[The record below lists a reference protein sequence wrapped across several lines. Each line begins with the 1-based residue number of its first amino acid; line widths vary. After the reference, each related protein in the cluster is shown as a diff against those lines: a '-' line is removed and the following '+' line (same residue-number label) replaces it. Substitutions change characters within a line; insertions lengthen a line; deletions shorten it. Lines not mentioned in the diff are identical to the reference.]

1 MTLSTTQK
9 TIEEL
14 LTGNRQYQIPDFQ
27 RPYVWEEQQAIA
39 LVNDLLDAW
48 RTNDGDYFLGSIV
61 LVDHP
66 GGDNVDIIDGQ
77 QRLTTLCILVAL
89 LRHLAGTDAGLHDE
103 IGQLLSIPESRIKGL
118 DERPRLSVREC
129 DRHFFDTFIVGD
141 NIDSL
146 LDIEANALTPTSV
159 RRIHDNARAMLDAL
173 IDPEVLPPTETQN
186 FVQYLML
193 QVSLI
198 EVTTD
203 SYQAA
208 HRIFSVL
215 NTRGVPLAATDIFK
229 AHVLS
234 HVAPTNRPRYATLW
248 EDSINSLATDNPDA
262 FFGHLLTLMLR
273 SPAKRALI
281 DCFSED
287 VLTPFFADKSGE
299 QFIDEVLVPNAG
311 AYALATLAPLAEH
324 PAATPL
330 ELLRLYDSVDWKP
343 AAMYILGTHRS
354 NEEVRALLTS
364 LERVYGTAIT
374 ARVVPGTRTSIVTQF
389 ISAIEDGQPVDIAC
403 SVPDDI
409 RHRAAATIA
418 RPLPQ
423 SSIRKILLY
432 HALVAEQ
439 HSFPHG
445 LPRSLGVLHGLPTKQ
460 IRGVHKNIDAQAWN
474 KRLGGLILTT
484 LKSRTIN
491 QAPDW
496 DTVSRAC
503 HEVPIVGISEVGAL
517 PSDRGEIS
525 ESTLEARQRHLMC
538 LILDYWNIRRDS
550 EGVDLS
556 RLTSAE
562 LEAAID
568 KRSAAR
574 GRQVRLADV
583 VATGIISPGD
593 TFIWRRR
600 NLGNVYVVTI
610 SPEGTIILNDG
621 REVTSPSGA
630 VSALTDNGS
639 AAALDV
645 FVRESDGKKL
655 RDLWNTYRN
664 RFGS

>member
-146 LDIEANALTPTSV
+146 LDVEANSLTPTSV

-173 IDPEVLPPTETQN
+173 IDPEVLPPQETQN
-186 FVQYLML
+186 FVQYLMM

-229 AHVLS
+229 ARVLS
-234 HVAPTNRPRYATLW
+234 HVAPANRPRYAALW
-248 EDSINSLATDNPDA
+248 EDTINSLATDNPDA

-273 SPAKRALI
+273 SPARRALI

-287 VLTPFFADKSGE
+287 VLTPFFATKNGE
-299 QFIDEVLVPNAG
+299 QFIDEVVIPNAR

-330 ELLRLYDSVDWKP
+330 ELLRLYDSADWKP
-343 AAMYILGTHRS
+343 AAMYILGMNRS
-354 NEEVRALLTS
+354 NEEARTLLAS
-364 LERVYGTAIT
+364 LERVYGTAVA
-374 ARVVPGTRTSIVTQF
+374 ARVVPGTRTVIVTQF
-389 ISAIEDGQPVDIAC
+389 ISAIEDDQPVDIAC

-439 HSFPHG
+439 HSFPQG

-460 IRGVHKNIDAQAWN
+460 IRGVHESIDPQAWN

-503 HEVPIVGISEVGAL
+503 HEVPIVGMSEVGAL
-517 PSDRGEIS
+517 PSDRGEIH
-525 ESTLEARQRHLMC
+525 EAALEKRQRHLMR

-550 EGVDLS
+550 DGIDLS
-556 RLTSAE
+556 CLTSAD
-562 LEAAID
+562 LEAAVD
-568 KRSAAR
+568 KRSAAH

-583 VATGIISPGD
+583 VATGIIAPGD
-593 TFIWRRR
+593 TFVWRRR
-600 NLGNVYVVTI
+600 NLGNVYVITI
-610 SPEGTIILNDG
+610 SPEGTIVLPDG
-621 REVTSPSGA
+621 QEVSSPSAA
-630 VSALTDNGS
+630 VSALTGNGS

-655 RDLWNTYRN
+655 RDLWNTYRD
-664 RFGS
+664 RFGA

>member
-66 GGDNVDIIDGQ
+66 GGDNVDVIDGQ

-129 DRHFFDTFIVGD
+129 DRYFFDTFIVGD

-146 LDIEANALTPTSV
+146 LDVEANSLTPTSV

-173 IDPEVLPPTETQN
+173 IDPEVLPPQETQN

-208 HRIFSVL
+208 YRIFSVL

-229 AHVLS
+229 ARVLS
-234 HVAPTNRPRYATLW
+234 HVAPANRPRYAALW
-248 EDSINSLATDNPDA
+248 EDAINSLATDNPDT

-273 SPAKRALI
+273 SPARRALI

-287 VLTPFFADKSGE
+287 VLTPFFTTKSGE
-299 QFIDEVLVPNAG
+299 QFIDEVLIPNAR

-330 ELLRLYDSVDWKP
+330 ELLRLYDSADWKP
-343 AAMYILGTHRS
+343 AAMYILGMNRS
-354 NEEVRALLTS
+354 NEEARALLAS
-364 LERVYGTAIT
+364 LERVYGTAVA
-374 ARVVPGTRTSIVTQF
+374 ARVVPGTRAVIVTRF
-389 ISAIEDGQPVDIAC
+389 ISAIEDDQPVDIAC

-445 LPRSLGVLHGLPTKQ
+445 LPRSLGVLAGLPTKQ
-460 IRGVHKNIDAQAWN
+460 IRGVHESIDPQAWN

-503 HEVPIVGISEVGAL
+503 HEVPIVGMSEVGAL
-517 PSDRGEIS
+517 PSDRGEIH
-525 ESTLEARQRHLMC
+525 EAALEKRQRHLMR

-550 EGVDLS
+550 DGIDLS
-556 RLTSAE
+556 CLTSAD
-562 LEAAID
+562 LEAAVD
-568 KRSAAR
+568 KRSAAH

-583 VATGIISPGD
+583 VATGIIAPGD
-593 TFIWRRR
+593 TFVWRRR
-600 NLGNVYVVTI
+600 NLGNVYVITI
-610 SPEGTIILNDG
+610 SPEGTIVLPDG
-621 REVTSPSGA
+621 QEVSSPSAA
-630 VSALTDNGS
+630 VSALTGNGS

-655 RDLWNTYRN
+655 RDLWNTYRD
-664 RFGS
+664 RFGA

>member
-1 MTLSTTQK
+1 
-9 TIEEL
+9 
-14 LTGNRQYQIPDFQ
+14 
-27 RPYVWEEQQAIA
+27 VWEEQQAIA

-48 RTNDGDYFLGSIV
+48 RMNDGDYFLGSIV

-89 LRHLAGTDAGLHDE
+89 LRHLAGTDTGLHAE

-118 DERPRLSVREC
+118 DERPRLSVREG

-146 LDIEANALTPTSV
+146 LDVDANSLTPKSV

-173 IDPEVLPPTETQN
+173 DDPNVLPPKETQT

-234 HVAPTNRPRYATLW
+234 HVSPGNRPRYADLW
-248 EDSINSLATDNPDA
+248 EDAINSLATDNPDA
-262 FFGHLLTLMLR
+262 FFGHLLTLILR

-281 DCFSED
+281 DCFSEE
-287 VLTPFFADKSGE
+287 VLTPFFATKSGE
-299 QFIDEVLVPNAG
+299 QFIDEVLVPNAR

-330 ELLRLYDSVDWKP
+330 ELLRLYDSADWKP
-343 AAMYILGTHRS
+343 AAMYILGANRS
-354 NEEVRALLTS
+354 SEEVRELLTS
-364 LERVYGTAIT
+364 LERVYGTAVA
-374 ARVVPGTRTSIVTQF
+374 ARVVPGTRTVIVTRF
-389 ISAIEDGQPVDIAC
+389 ISAIEDRQPVEVAC

-423 SSIRKILLY
+423 SSIRKVLLY

-445 LPRSLGVLHGLPTKQ
+445 LPRSLGVLAGLPTKQ
-460 IRGVHKNIDAQAWN
+460 IRGVHESIDAQAWN

-503 HEVPIVGISEVGAL
+503 HEVPVIGMSEGGAL
-517 PSDRGEIS
+517 SSDRGRF
-525 ESTLEARQRHLMC
+525 TKTP
-538 LILDYWNIRRDS
+538 
-550 EGVDLS
+550 S
-556 RLTSAE
+556 RNAN
-562 LEAAID
+562 
-568 KRSAAR
+568 
-574 GRQVRLADV
+574 
-583 VATGIISPGD
+583 D
-593 TFIWRRR
+593 T
-600 NLGNVYVVTI
+600 
-610 SPEGTIILNDG
+610 
-621 REVTSPSGA
+621 
-630 VSALTDNGS
+630 
-639 AAALDV
+639 
-645 FVRESDGKKL
+645 
-655 RDLWNTYRN
+655 
-664 RFGS
+664 

>member
-1 MTLSTTQK
+1 MTLSTAQR
-9 TIEEL
+9 TIEQL

-27 RPYVWEEQQAIA
+27 RPYVWEEQQATA

-61 LVDHP
+61 LVEQP
-66 GGDNVDIIDGQ
+66 NGDNVDIIDGQ

-118 DERPRLSVREC
+118 DERPRLCVREC
-129 DRHFFDTFIVGD
+129 DHAFFDTFIVGD

-146 LDIEANALTPTSV
+146 LDVDANALTPTSV

-173 IDPEVLPPTETQN
+173 IDPDALPPSETQN

-229 AHVLS
+229 ANVLAHVS
-234 HVAPTNRPRYATLW
+234 PERRPQYAAMW
-248 EDSINSLATDNPDA
+248 EEAIDSLATDNPDG

-281 DCFSED
+281 DCFSEQ
-287 VLTPFFADKSGE
+287 VLTPFFATKSGE
-299 QFIDEVLVPNAG
+299 QFIDEVLVPNAR
-311 AYALATLAPLAEH
+311 AYTLATLAPLTGH
-324 PAATPL
+324 PAATHL
-330 ELLRLYDSVDWKP
+330 ELLRLYDSADWKP
-343 AAMYILGTHRS
+343 AAMYVLGTNRS
-354 NEEVRALLTS
+354 DEDVRALLRT
-364 LERVYGTAIT
+364 LERIYGTAVA

-389 ISAIEDGQPVDIAC
+389 ISAVEDGQPIDIAC

-409 RHRAAATIA
+409 RHRAAATIV
-418 RPLPQ
+418 RPLPR
-423 SSIRKILLY
+423 SSIRKVLLY

-439 HSFPHG
+439 HSFPAR
-445 LPRSLGVLHGLPTKQ
+445 LPRSLGVLPGLPTKQ
-460 IRGVHKNIDAQAWN
+460 IRGVHKKIDTQAWN

-484 LKSRTIN
+484 LKSGTIN

-496 DTVSRAC
+496 DTVARAC
-503 HEVPIVGISEVGAL
+503 HEVPVVGISTVGGL
-517 PSDRGEIS
+517 PSSRGEIH
-525 ESTLEARQRHLMC
+525 EAALEERQQHLTR
-538 LILDYWNIRRDS
+538 LILDYWDIRRDS

-562 LEAAID
+562 LAAAVD

-610 SPEGTIILNDG
+610 SPEGTIVLHDG

-664 RFGS
+664 RFGA

>member
-1 MTLSTTQK
+1 MTLSTAQR
-9 TIEEL
+9 TIEQL

-27 RPYVWEEQQAIA
+27 RPYVWEEQQATA

-61 LVDHP
+61 LVEQP
-66 GGDNVDIIDGQ
+66 NGDNVDIIDGQ

-118 DERPRLSVREC
+118 DERPRLCVREC
-129 DRHFFDTFIVGD
+129 DRAFFDTFIVGD

-146 LDIEANALTPTSV
+146 LDVDANALTPTSV

-173 IDPEVLPPTETQN
+173 IDPDALPPSETQN

-229 AHVLS
+229 ANVLAHVS
-234 HVAPTNRPRYATLW
+234 PERRPRYAAMW
-248 EDSINSLATDNPDA
+248 EEAIDSLATDNPDG

-273 SPAKRALI
+273 SPVKRALI
-281 DCFSED
+281 DCFSEQ
-287 VLTPFFADKSGE
+287 VLTPFFTTKSGE
-299 QFIDEVLVPNAG
+299 QFIDEVLVPNAR
-311 AYALATLAPLAEH
+311 AYTLATLAPLTGH
-324 PAATPL
+324 PAATHL
-330 ELLRLYDSVDWKP
+330 ELLRLYDSADWKP
-343 AAMYILGTHRS
+343 AAMYVLGTNRS
-354 NEEVRALLTS
+354 DEDVRALLRT
-364 LERVYGTAIT
+364 LERIYGTAVA

-389 ISAIEDGQPVDIAC
+389 ISAVEDGQPIDIAC

-418 RPLPQ
+418 RPLPR
-423 SSIRKILLY
+423 SSIRKVLLY

-439 HSFPHG
+439 RSFPAR
-445 LPRSLGVLHGLPTKQ
+445 LPRSLGVLPGLPTKQ
-460 IRGVHKNIDAQAWN
+460 IRGVHEKIDTQAWN

-484 LKSRTIN
+484 LKSGTIN

-496 DTVSRAC
+496 DTVARAC
-503 HEVPIVGISEVGAL
+503 HEVPVVGISTVGAL
-517 PSDRGEIS
+517 PSSRGEIH
-525 ESTLEARQRHLMC
+525 EDTLEARQQHLTR
-538 LILDYWNIRRDS
+538 LILDYWDIRRDS

-562 LEAAID
+562 LAAAVD

-610 SPEGTIILNDG
+610 SPEGTIVLHDG

-655 RDLWNTYRN
+655 RDLWNTYRH
-664 RFGS
+664 RFGA

>member
-1 MTLSTTQK
+1 MTLSTAQR
-9 TIEEL
+9 TIEQL

-27 RPYVWEEQQAIA
+27 RPYVWEEQQATA

-61 LVDHP
+61 LVEQP
-66 GGDNVDIIDGQ
+66 NGDNVDIIDGQ

-118 DERPRLSVREC
+118 DERPRLCVREC
-129 DRHFFDTFIVGD
+129 DRAFFDTFIVGD

-146 LDIEANALTPTSV
+146 LDVDANALTPTSV

-173 IDPEVLPPTETQN
+173 IDPDALPPSETQN

-229 AHVLS
+229 ANVLAHVS
-234 HVAPTNRPRYATLW
+234 PERRPRYAAMW
-248 EDSINSLATDNPDA
+248 EEAIDSLATDNPDG

-281 DCFSED
+281 DCFSEQ
-287 VLTPFFADKSGE
+287 VLTPFFATKSGE
-299 QFIDEVLVPNAG
+299 QFIDEVLVPNAR
-311 AYALATLAPLAEH
+311 AYTLATRAPLTGH
-324 PAATPL
+324 PAATHL
-330 ELLRLYDSVDWKP
+330 ELLRLYDSADWKP
-343 AAMYILGTHRS
+343 AAMYVLGTNRS
-354 NEEVRALLTS
+354 DEDVRALLRT
-364 LERVYGTAIT
+364 LERIYGTAVA

-389 ISAIEDGQPVDIAC
+389 ISAVEDGQPIDIAC

-418 RPLPQ
+418 RPLPR
-423 SSIRKILLY
+423 SSIRKVLLY

-439 HSFPHG
+439 RSFPAR
-445 LPRSLGVLHGLPTKQ
+445 LPRSLGVLPGLPTKQ
-460 IRGVHKNIDAQAWN
+460 IRGVHEKIDTQAWN

-484 LKSRTIN
+484 LKSGTIN

-496 DTVSRAC
+496 DTVARAC
-503 HEVPIVGISEVGAL
+503 HEVPVVGISTVGAL
-517 PSDRGEIS
+517 PSSRGEIH
-525 ESTLEARQRHLMC
+525 EDTLEARQQHLTR
-538 LILDYWNIRRDS
+538 LILDYWDIRRDS

-562 LEAAID
+562 LAAAVD

-610 SPEGTIILNDG
+610 SPEGTIVLHDG

-655 RDLWNTYRN
+655 RDLWNTYRH
-664 RFGS
+664 RFGA

>member
-1 MTLSTTQK
+1 
-9 TIEEL
+9 
-14 LTGNRQYQIPDFQ
+14 
-27 RPYVWEEQQAIA
+27 
-39 LVNDLLDAW
+39 
-48 RTNDGDYFLGSIV
+48 
-61 LVDHP
+61 
-66 GGDNVDIIDGQ
+66 
-77 QRLTTLCILVAL
+77 
-89 LRHLAGTDAGLHDE
+89 
-103 IGQLLSIPESRIKGL
+103 
-118 DERPRLSVREC
+118 
-129 DRHFFDTFIVGD
+129 
-141 NIDSL
+141 
-146 LDIEANALTPTSV
+146 
-159 RRIHDNARAMLDAL
+159 
-173 IDPEVLPPTETQN
+173 
-186 FVQYLML
+186 ML

-229 AHVLS
+229 ANVLA
-234 HVAPTNRPRYATLW
+234 HVAPEHRPKYAVMW
-248 EDSINSLATDNPDA
+248 EDAINSLATDNPDA

-281 DCFSED
+281 DCFSEQ
-287 VLTPFFADKSGE
+287 VLTPFFAAKSGE
-299 QFIDEVLVPNAG
+299 QFIDEVLVPNAR
-311 AYALATLAPLAEH
+311 AYELATLAPLAGH

-330 ELLRLYDSVDWKP
+330 ELLRLYDSADWKP
-343 AAMYILGTHRS
+343 AAMYVLGTNRS
-354 NEEVRALLTS
+354 DEDIHTLLTA
-364 LERVYGTAIT
+364 LERIYGTAVA
-374 ARVVPGTRTSIVTQF
+374 ARVVPGTRTLIVTQF
-389 ISAIEDGQPVDIAC
+389 ISAIEDRKPIDIAC

-432 HALVAEQ
+432 HAMVAEQ
-439 HSFPHG
+439 HSFPEG
-445 LPRSLGVLHGLPTKQ
+445 LPRSLGVLPGLPTKQ
-460 IRGVHKNIDAQAWN
+460 IRGIHKKIDTQAWN

-484 LKSRTIN
+484 LKSRTVN

-496 DTVSRAC
+496 DTVARAC
-503 HEVPIVGISEVGAL
+503 HEVPVVGISEVGAL
-517 PSDRGEIS
+517 PSTRGEIH
-525 ESTLEARQRHLMC
+525 ESTLEARQQHLTR
-538 LILDYWNIRRDS
+538 LILDYWDIRRDS

-562 LEAAID
+562 LEAAVD

-610 SPEGTIILNDG
+610 SSEGTIVLHDG
-621 REVTSPSGA
+621 REVTSPSAA
-630 VSALTDNGS
+630 VAALTENGS

>member
-1 MTLSTTQK
+1 MTLSTAQR
-9 TIEEL
+9 TIEQL

-27 RPYVWEEQQAIA
+27 RPYVWEEQQATA

-61 LVDHP
+61 LVEQP
-66 GGDNVDIIDGQ
+66 NGDNVDIIDGQ

-118 DERPRLSVREC
+118 DERPRLCVREC
-129 DRHFFDTFIVGD
+129 DRAFFDTFIVGD

-146 LDIEANALTPTSV
+146 LDVDANALTPTSV

-173 IDPEVLPPTETQN
+173 IDPDALPPSETQN

-229 AHVLS
+229 ANVLAHVS
-234 HVAPTNRPRYATLW
+234 PERRPRYAAMW
-248 EDSINSLATDNPDA
+248 EQAIDSLATDNPDG

-281 DCFSED
+281 DCFSEQ
-287 VLTPFFADKSGE
+287 VLTPFFATKSGE
-299 QFIDEVLVPNAG
+299 QFIDEVLVPNAR
-311 AYALATLAPLAEH
+311 AYTLATRAPLTGH
-324 PAATPL
+324 PAATHL
-330 ELLRLYDSVDWKP
+330 ELLRLYDSADWKP
-343 AAMYILGTHRS
+343 AAMYVLGTNRS
-354 NEEVRALLTS
+354 DEDVRALLRT
-364 LERVYGTAIT
+364 LERIYGTAVA

-389 ISAIEDGQPVDIAC
+389 ISAVEDGQPIDIAC

-418 RPLPQ
+418 RPLPR
-423 SSIRKILLY
+423 SSIRKVLLY

-439 HSFPHG
+439 RSFPAR
-445 LPRSLGVLHGLPTKQ
+445 LPRSLGVLPGLPTKQ
-460 IRGVHKNIDAQAWN
+460 IRGVHEKIDTQAWN

-484 LKSRTIN
+484 LKSGTIN

-496 DTVSRAC
+496 DTVARAC
-503 HEVPIVGISEVGAL
+503 HEVPVVGISTVGAL
-517 PSDRGEIS
+517 PSSRGEIH
-525 ESTLEARQRHLMC
+525 EDTLEARQQHLTR
-538 LILDYWNIRRDS
+538 LILDYWDIRRDS

-562 LEAAID
+562 LAAAVD

-610 SPEGTIILNDG
+610 SPEGTIVLHDG

-655 RDLWNTYRN
+655 RDLWNTYRH
-664 RFGS
+664 RFGA